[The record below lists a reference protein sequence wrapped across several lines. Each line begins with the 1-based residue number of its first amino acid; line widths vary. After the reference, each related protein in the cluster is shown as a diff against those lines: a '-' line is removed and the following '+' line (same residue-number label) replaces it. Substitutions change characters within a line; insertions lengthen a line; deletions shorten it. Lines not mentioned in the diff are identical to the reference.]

1 MNGINCTTLTGCEVI
16 YTGER
21 DILEGIFYV
30 YSGEMFVLHN
40 SPNHAGGSPPSNE
53 YTSRYRYGWSLG
65 DTGNFNYY
73 LNKELFIKSPS
84 CLFARTGQ
92 TISDGTTTYFV
103 AQAFDYVLALRTND
117 GIILREREELEAN
130 GFTVIQERE

>member
-1 MNGINCTTLTGCEVI
+1 MKEINYTPFIGCEVI

-30 YSGEMFVLHN
+30 YSGEMFILHN
-40 SPNHAGGSPPSNE
+40 NSDRRGCAPPNNQ
-53 YTSRYRYGWSLG
+53 YTGQYPYGWSLG
-65 DTGNFNYY
+65 EIDNFRHY
-73 LNKELFIKSPS
+73 LNNTLFIKSPS

-117 GIILREREELEAN
+117 GIILKEREELEAN

>member
-1 MNGINCTTLTGCEVI
+1 MKKIDYTPLIGCEVI
-16 YTGER
+16 YTGNR
-21 DILEGIFYV
+21 DILEGLFYV

-40 SPNHAGGSPPSNE
+40 SPNRAGCSPPSNE

-65 DTGNFNYY
+65 DVYNFNHY
-73 LNKELFIKSPS
+73 LNEMLFIKSPS

-117 GIILREREELEAN
+117 GIILKEREELEAN